1 MRKIL
6 TIIILFLTIIQ
17 AENYRYSI
25 SGGLIGKVAEAKVK
39 HSIKGSSY
47 RIHIDVIA
55 KGVAKMLSHN
65 LREQHSSYGSI
76 KHGEYYAKEYKIE
89 KTYKDI
95 HFIRRYIFDY
105 GHKKIIKISTKWKK
119 GKKLYEHK
127 ERLKYFAH
135 NDILT
140 LYHNIMKYKKKNG
153 AGSYTIKL
161 AGAEREAGK
170 LTFRLPPGKTFYG
183 LESIKL
189 FLRHSYFAK
198 GQGGLTM
205 GIDAKGIVKKGI
217 LDNVKLLG
225 EVSLKRIK

>member
-1 MRKIL
+1 MIFVF
-6 TIIILFLTIIQ
+6 LFSIVS

-25 SGGLIGKVAEAKVK
+25 LAGLIGKIADVKVK
-39 HSIKGSSY
+39 HHKKGASY
-47 RIHIDVIA
+47 RIQIDILSQ
-55 KGVAKMLSHN
+55 GMAKMLSHN
-65 LREQHSSYGSI
+65 LKEHHSSYGSV

-89 KTYKDI
+89 KTYKNI

-105 GHKKIIKISTKWKK
+105 RHKKIIKISTKWEK

-170 LTFRLPPGKTFYG
+170 LTFQLPPGKTFYG

-189 FLRHSYFAK
+189 FLRHSYFSK

-225 EVSLKRIK
+225 KVSLKRIK